1 MRLPHMTYDYEYG
14 ISEGVY
20 LRRPTNAH
28 LLEAWSERDAKWFT
42 YDHILKDWLYE
53 TRRLAAADVPEEVR
67 TAPSIWREVFEHGRL
82 VGWER
87 EFSALVPNERTTLT
101 VAANERLIGLE
112 RQMKDLFSAAGRASR
127 RGAK

>member
-1 MRLPHMTYDYEYG
+1 MTYDYEYG

-28 LLEAWSERDAKWFT
+28 LLEAWSERHSKWFT
-42 YDHILKDWLYE
+42 YDHILKDWMYE
-53 TRRLAAADVPEEVR
+53 SRRLAADDVPEEAR

-82 VGWER
+82 VAWTR
-87 EFSALVPNERTTLT
+87 EFDACAPKQGTTLT
-101 VAANERLIGLE
+101 VEANARLIELE
-112 RQMKDLFSAAGRASR
+112 RQMKELFSAAGRAAR

>member
-1 MRLPHMTYDYEYG
+1 MTYDYEYG

-20 LRRPTNAH
+20 LRRPTSAH
-28 LLEAWSERDAKWFT
+28 LLEAWSERDSEWFT
-42 YDHILKDWLYE
+42 FDHILKDWLYE

-67 TAPSIWREVFEHGRL
+67 TAPSIWREVVENGLL

-87 EFSALVPNERTTLT
+87 EFDTCAPDAKTTLT
-101 VAANERLIGLE
+101 VAENAQLTRLE
-112 RQMKDLFSAAGRASR
+112 RQMENLYRAASRASR